1 MTAVTTSKDDQ
12 RALIDEAIRRRLWS
26 VVGASTSPGKWGYR
40 VYQALRSSGYTVYPI
55 NPRATE
61 IDGRRCYARLS
72 ALPQRPDVVCVVLP
86 PKLGLHVV
94 DEAAELGIPY
104 IWFQPGAE
112 SAENVDR
119 ARQLGLKTIAPACAI
134 VERKAHR

>member
-1 MTAVTTSKDDQ
+1 MTATTTSTGDQ
-12 RALIDEAIRRRLWS
+12 RTIIDEAIQQRVWT

-40 VYQALRSSGYTVYPI
+40 VYQALRTSGYTVYPI

-61 IDGRRCYARLS
+61 IDGEPCYARLA
-72 ALPQRPDVVCVVLP
+72 ALPQRPHVVNVVLP
-86 PKLGLHVV
+86 PKLGLHIV

-104 IWFQPGAE
+104 IWFQPGSE

-119 ARQLGLKTIAPACAI
+119 ARKLGLKAIAQACAI
-134 VERKAHR
+134 VERKARW